1 MQTPAQKKISLPE
14 PPKFILVQFKRFMV
28 GRTRNTTKKIDA
40 ASNPFSFVQI
50 NTGQGPY
57 RYEVVA
63 SIEHIG
69 MQLQSGHYISYVN
82 RDNIWYECNDE
93 RITPL
98 GPESEA
104 PTRKAY
110 ILLLKMKES
119 L

>member
-1 MQTPAQKKISLPE
+1 M
-14 PPKFILVQFKRFMV
+14 
-28 GRTRNTTKKIDA
+28 
-40 ASNPFSFVQI
+40 QI

-119 L
+119 LWSIKHAQLICAFQEWFFFWMR